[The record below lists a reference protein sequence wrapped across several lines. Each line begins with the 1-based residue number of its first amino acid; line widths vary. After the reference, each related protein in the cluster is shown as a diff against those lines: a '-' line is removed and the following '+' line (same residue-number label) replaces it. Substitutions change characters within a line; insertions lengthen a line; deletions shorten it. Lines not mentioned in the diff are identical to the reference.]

1 MSEASTGVGSS
12 CENWLILAAMSRQR
26 IIIRAMYFGA
36 HISIAKNILEAPKRA
51 KDLGCEVFQIFTRSP
66 QGGSTPEIS
75 EETGKK
81 FRAECEKYGLAD
93 YVVHTP
99 YFINLGSKSNRI
111 FYGSVS
117 AISQELERASILGAK
132 YVMTHLGSGKD
143 LGRAK
148 GIEQTIKGL
157 KKIMENYNGK
167 TELLIENSAGAG
179 EIIGDQFEEIA
190 EILNA
195 VDHKKLS
202 GVCFDTCHAFTSG
215 YDLRVPETVSRTFE
229 EFDKTIG
236 LDRLKWLHLNDSK
249 FEISNHKDRHEHI
262 GKGFIGLEGFRTI
275 VNFTKFKN
283 LGGVIETPPD
293 GVADDLKTLKKF
305 RQK

>member
-1 MSEASTGVGSS
+1 M
-12 CENWLILAAMSRQR
+12 L
-26 IIIRAMYFGA
+26 FGA
-36 HISIAKNILEAPKRA
+36 HISIAKDITEAPKRA

-66 QGGSTPEIS
+66 QGGPMPEIDD
-75 EETGKK
+75 ETGKK

-111 FYGSVS
+111 FYGSIS
-117 AISQELERASILGAK
+117 AIRQELERASILGAK
-132 YVMTHLGSGKD
+132 YVMTHLGTGKD
-143 LGRAK
+143 LGRPEA
-148 GIEQTIKGL
+148 ITQTIKGL
-157 KKIMENYNGK
+157 KKILEDYEGEA
-167 TELLIENSAGAG
+167 ELLIENSAGAG

-190 EILNA
+190 EILNG

-202 GVCFDTCHAFTSG
+202 GVCFDTCHAFASG
-215 YDLRVPETVSRTFE
+215 YDLRSPEMAKQVLGN
-229 EFDKTIG
+229 FDSTIG

-262 GKGFIGLEGFRTI
+262 GKGFIGLEGFKFL
-275 VNFTKFKN
+275 VNFPRFKN

-293 GVADDLKTLKKF
+293 GVADDIAILKGLRK
-305 RQK
+305 